1 MYMLIANKLRMYPS
15 EEQTVYMNKTIGA
28 TRYVY
33 NLFLD
38 TWNTTYKFTGEGM
51 TYSSCSAFLTELK
64 RVVPWLRE
72 ADSTALQSALRNL
85 SDAFSAFFEGRAD
98 HPVFRR
104 KGHHD
109 SYTSKNN
116 NNSIRVEDRNHIVIP
131 KAGRIRVRG
140 LRGFDGRIISAT
152 VSHEPA
158 GRWYV
163 SLLYETDDPE
173 PLPANGDPVG
183 IDLGLREFA
192 VLSSGEKYDNLK
204 AFSEL
209 EKKLAREQRI
219 LARRRESN
227 IERYIEHN
235 GRRYPVYKR
244 PLSECRN
251 YQKQK
256 RRVSRIYAKIRNQR
270 LDYEH
275 KLSTELIKNH
285 DVICLED
292 LNVSGMMKNHRLA
305 KAIGDASWYEFARML
320 MYKADRYGRRI
331 VFIGRFYPSS
341 QTCSC
346 CGAINPAV
354 MDLSI
359 REWDCPKCG
368 SHHDRDVN
376 AAINIRN
383 EGLRLLA
390 A

>member
-1 MYMLIANKLRMYPS
+1 
-15 EEQTVYMNKTIGA
+15 
-28 TRYVY
+28 VY

-116 NNSIRVEDRNHIVIP
+116 NNSIRVEGKNHIVIP

-152 VSHEPA
+152 VSHEPT

-204 AFSEL
+204 AFSGL

-305 KAIGDASWYEFARML
+305 KAIGDVSWHEFARML

-341 QTCSC
+341 QTCSF

-359 REWDCPKCG
+359 REWDCPECG

-383 EGLRLLA
+383 KGLRLFA